1 MVEPIRYWGCLEMA
15 NAISFPALL
24 AHPLKSA
31 IAKAE
36 IVIRVL
42 IYNPFDIRLISRII
56 DNNY

>member
-31 IAKAE
+31 IDRAE
-36 IVIRVL
+36 IVIRVF

-56 DNNY
+56 NINY